1 MTPSSGQQITDKK
14 QEVSYKNII
23 RMDLTE
29 TVNEG
34 ENGLEQGPMYVSR
47 PQSKFPT
54 RPKLAN
60 LILREA
66 TAHT

>member
-1 MTPSSGQQITDKK
+1 
-14 QEVSYKNII
+14 
-23 RMDLTE
+23 
-29 TVNEG
+29 
-34 ENGLEQGPMYVSR
+34 MYVSR

-66 TAHT
+66 TAHTW